1 MKVGI
6 EVVTGFLGAGKS
18 AFINS
23 LIKTTKAVGEKIIV
37 LTCEIG
43 NVKIKEFKEKDLF
56 VKHINFMEDNAELD
70 KNIYEII
77 NEYNPHRI
85 IIEYNGTETLEYL
98 YKCIFDNKIGKLI
111 KLDTMYFVCNGE
123 SINFYI
129 KNMGEILLPF
139 IQNSDVIAV
148 NNCSNLNER
157 DLEEGINI
165 LEALNHKAQIIIVND
180 NNNFEE
186 ALNKSNLIESDF
198 LRNIRV
204 KLMDY
209 MRK

>member
-77 NEYNPHRI
+77 NEYKPQCI
-85 IIEYNGTETLEYL
+85 L
-98 YKCIFDNKIGKLI
+98 YV
-111 KLDTMYFVCNGE
+111 M
-123 SINFYI
+123 
-129 KNMGEILLPF
+129 
-139 IQNSDVIAV
+139 
-148 NNCSNLNER
+148 
-157 DLEEGINI
+157 
-165 LEALNHKAQIIIVND
+165 
-180 NNNFEE
+180 
-186 ALNKSNLIESDF
+186 
-198 LRNIRV
+198 V
-204 KLMDY
+204 KV
-209 MRK
+209 